1 MGSLYEQRFI
11 FLLKGSS
18 YAMTNAS
25 KSGLQAGFSLLV
37 QRLLGLGVKEVSLIS
52 FGAPMM
58 LYKKGDK
65 PTDQFIAL
73 TVAGD
78 KLLMWHKRSTNSLR
92 QEKLRLQACLSHT
105 CITHSQQGIAL
116 VDSSGQSSVPTESL
130 PRGQ

>member
-1 MGSLYEQRFI
+1 
-11 FLLKGSS
+11 
-18 YAMTNAS
+18 MTNAS

-37 QRLLGLGVKEVSLIS
+37 QRLLGLGVIEVSLIS

-78 KLLMWHKRSTNSLR
+78 KLLRWHKRSTNSLR